1 MKTLFYNE
9 GPLIMAFGA
18 AGIFRINEPREVEDD
33 HAAILVKKGRL
44 KEWPGE
50 EPKMASKARVKE
62 D

>member
-1 MKTLFYNE
+1 MKKVFYDE
-9 GPLIMAFGA
+9 GPKRMSFGA

-33 HAAILVKKGRL
+33 HAAILLKKGRL